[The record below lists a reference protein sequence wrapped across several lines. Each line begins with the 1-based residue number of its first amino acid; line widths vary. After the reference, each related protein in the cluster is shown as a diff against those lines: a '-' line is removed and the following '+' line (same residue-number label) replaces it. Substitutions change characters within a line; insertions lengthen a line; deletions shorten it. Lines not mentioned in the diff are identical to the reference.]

1 VSASRA
7 IVPAVAL
14 AAALAGCVRF
24 HAGTIGDDVPGDA
37 VRETIDRDI
46 GAPVAAAKPG
56 LGIGKAV
63 CPEHL
68 DLSNGKRGRCTI
80 PIHGAAIP
88 IAVTSGP
95 GFGRFTVASEA
106 SAFVM
111 KDVERYLHGEM
122 LREYGVES
130 TVRCDGP
137 AVRVLAPGAEVRCAI
152 AGPGVRE
159 RSIAFKVVDTS
170 GRIFVY
176 RLKTM
181 HGAMDAFA
189 PYLSAHKAGRTT
201 VVPGS
206 LIAALI
212 RRFSLSGAK
221 FAGSDAALVG
231 AASCPPAVDLTDGR
245 IGRCTLS
252 VQKKPLHYQAWIEE
266 PNGITVRPM
275 EAVIST
281 KRVGETA
288 AAGFTAK
295 LRAAGLPDTMAVDCG
310 PDRLMILEPQ
320 STFTCTT
327 HTFPEG
333 VTRTM
338 TATVQD
344 VEGHVRFTVVPKG

>member
-1 VSASRA
+1 MSASRA
-7 IVPAVAL
+7 IVPALAL

-24 HAGTIGDDVPGDA
+24 HAGTIGDDVPGGA
-37 VRETIDRDI
+37 VQETIDRDI
-46 GAPVAAAKPG
+46 GAPLAAAKPG
-56 LGIGKAV
+56 LGIGKSE

-68 DLSNGKRGRCTI
+68 DLSHGKRGRCTI

-95 GFGRFTVASEA
+95 GFGRFNVATEA

-111 KDVERYLHGEM
+111 KDVERYLHGEI
-122 LREYGVES
+122 LNEYGVES

-137 AVRVLAPGAEVRCAI
+137 AIRVFAPGAEARCAI
-152 AGPGVRE
+152 AGPGVRA
-159 RSIAFKVVDTS
+159 RSIAFKVVDKS

-181 HGAMDAFA
+181 HGAMEAFA

-206 LIAALI
+206 LIAAFI
-212 RRFSLSGAK
+212 RRVNLAGVN
-221 FAGSDAALVG
+221 FAGTDTAPVG

-252 VQKKPLHYQAWIEE
+252 VQKKPLYYQVWIEE
-266 PNGITVRPM
+266 PNGVTVRPM

-281 KRVGETA
+281 KRVGEA
-288 AAGFTAK
+288 AAAEYTAK
-295 LRAAGLPDTMAVDCG
+295 LRAAGLPDTMAADCG

-338 TATVQD
+338 TVTVED
-344 VEGHVRFTVVPKG
+344 VEGRVRFTVARKR